1 MRNNILLSYQL
12 FKQGEQEKQFNFEWL
27 LDSYQQEIDT
37 QEKDLQY
44 QIEELERNK
53 KLIEEI
59 RKEVKENGK
68 YFI

>member
-37 QEKDLQY
+37 QEKNLKY

-59 RKEVKENGK
+59 RKELKNNVKQ
-68 YFI
+68 